1 MNTLNNVLEF
11 IDYLILLVLLKSPI
25 MMVMF
30 FKWNM
35 I

>member
-25 MMVMF
+25 MMVIF

>member
-1 MNTLNNVLEF
+1 MNTLNNVLES

>member
-1 MNTLNNVLEF
+1 MNTLNNVLES

-25 MMVMF
+25 MMVIF